1 MTTTET
7 VPGSELAARVEQLM
21 HEGTVRHITIEHDG
35 HTIAASPM
43 AMGVVGALGHV
54 DLARRYETERR
65 LRVRLETLPQA
76 SLAIASAHTP
86 AQILQRLVDLAREP

>member
-1 MTTTET
+1 MMTTTET

-35 HTIAASPM
+35 HTIAAFPM

-65 LRVRLETLPQA
+65 LRARCAQALRAPPSPHKASRGFLPR
-76 SLAIASAHTP
+76 SS
-86 AQILQRLVDLAREP
+86 RG